1 MFNKDDL
8 NKLYQYA
15 LSLTR
20 QEDIAYDILQSALE
34 KYLKKSPQPVDKPL
48 AYMKIIIRNLFFDL
62 ERHNKVVPMISADSD
77 EVPHIEAFNDSLV
90 DENSMED
97 VLINQ
102 QEVRRLTENLS
113 SEENELLYL
122 WAVEEHT
129 TEEIAKIY
137 QQPKGTILSKLHRL
151 KKRIRNHAQV
161 INVAVR

>member
-34 KYLKKSPQPVDKPL
+34 RYLKRSPQSVDKPL
-48 AYMKIIIRNLFFDL
+48 AYMETIIRNLFFDL
-62 ERHNKVVPMISADSD
+62 ERHNKVVPMVSTDSD
-77 EVPHIEAFNDSLV
+77 EVSHIEAF
-90 DENSMED
+90 DEISMED
-97 VLINQ
+97 ILINQ
-102 QEVRRLTENLS
+102 QEVQRLTENLS

-129 TEEIAKIY
+129 IEEIAKIY
-137 QQPKGTILSKLHRL
+137 KQPKGTISSKLYRL
-151 KKRIRNHAQV
+151 KKRIRDHAQV
-161 INVAVR
+161 ISLAVR